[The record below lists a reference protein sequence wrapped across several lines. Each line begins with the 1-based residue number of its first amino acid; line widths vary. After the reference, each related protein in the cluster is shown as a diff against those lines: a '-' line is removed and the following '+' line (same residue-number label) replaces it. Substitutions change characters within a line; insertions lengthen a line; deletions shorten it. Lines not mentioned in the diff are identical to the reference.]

1 MKHIV
6 RPTAGVRRHTTRAL
20 VMLILGMLIAPFVMA
35 LTPVGEQ
42 PATELA
48 SSYDEL
54 LTLNPA
60 TAPDVQRTP
69 AVASAPAPAVAPS
82 MTRYTVR
89 SGDTLSKIMLRQ
101 CGSGDWESLYLLNRS
116 IINDPNIIQTDDVIN
131 LPCAPAPEPAPAAPA
146 PVAEASE
153 PAINAEPAAVVTA
166 PTAWVH
172 PVPEATRCSDT
183 FRWRNRHPVHG
194 GGRMHNGTDIADGR
208 AASPIVAA
216 SSGVV
221 SFAGVKSGYGH
232 TVIIEHDSGIYT
244 MYAHAVEGSISV
256 SEGERV
262 DAGDQIARVG
272 SSGDV
277 TGPHLHFEIQRGA
290 MMQDRIDPEP
300 FMAERG
306 APLCGSED

>member
-1 MKHIV
+1 MKLVV
-6 RPTAGVRRHTTRAL
+6 RLRASVKRAFVVMVILLVCVTTTALAVAMPAPSNSSAQMNLPSNNVSEELTSFEPANAPEARR
-20 VMLILGMLIAPFVMA
+20 APA
-35 LTPVGEQ
+35 
-42 PATELA
+42 A
-48 SSYDEL
+48 
-54 LTLNPA
+54 
-60 TAPDVQRTP
+60 
-69 AVASAPAPAVAPS
+69 ASAPAPAVAPP
-82 MTRYTVR
+82 MTHYTVR

-101 CGSGDWESLYLLNRS
+101 CGSGDWESLFLLNRS
-116 IINDPNIIQTDDVIN
+116 IIGDPNVIQADDVIN
-131 LPCAPAPEPAPAAPA
+131 LPCVPAPAPAPAAPA
-146 PVAEASE
+146 PVAEAPE
-153 PAINAEPAAVVTA
+153 PVVNAEPAAVLSGAGWT
-166 PTAWVH
+166 H
-172 PVPEATRCSDT
+172 PVPDATRCSDS

-232 TVIIEHDSGIYT
+232 TVIIEHDNDIYT

-256 SEGERV
+256 SEGQRV
-262 DAGDQIARVG
+262 DVGDQIARVG

-306 APLCGSED
+306 APLC